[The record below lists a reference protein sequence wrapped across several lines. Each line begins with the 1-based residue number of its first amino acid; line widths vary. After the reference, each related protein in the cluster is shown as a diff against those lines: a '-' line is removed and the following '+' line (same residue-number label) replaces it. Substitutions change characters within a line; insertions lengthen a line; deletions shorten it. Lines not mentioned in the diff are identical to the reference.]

1 MRFLVCVSEV
11 SPCPPPDQVWT
22 SVVDLI
28 DPALLGITPVIV
40 AKVMLWGFGFVFG
53 AWLMGYSLA
62 LATGMVKKL

>member
-11 SPCPPPDQVWT
+11 VPCPPSDQVWT

-40 AKVMLWGFGFVFG
+40 AEVILWGFGFVFG

>member
-11 SPCPPPDQVWT
+11 VPCPSSDQVWT

-28 DPALLGITPVIV
+28 DPALLGITPLVV

-53 AWLMGYSLA
+53 AWLMGYSLSIA
-62 LATGMVKKL
+62 LGMIKKI

>member
-1 MRFLVCVSEV
+1 MKFLTCVTDV
-11 SPCPPPDQVWT
+11 VPCPPADQVWT
-22 SVVDLI
+22 SLVELL
-28 DPALLGITPVIV
+28 DPELLGITPVIV